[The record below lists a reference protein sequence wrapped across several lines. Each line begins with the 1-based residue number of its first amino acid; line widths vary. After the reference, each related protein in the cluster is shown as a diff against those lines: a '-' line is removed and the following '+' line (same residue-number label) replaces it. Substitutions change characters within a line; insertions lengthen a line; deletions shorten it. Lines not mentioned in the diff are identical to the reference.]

1 VRRDRINAWA
11 WRLPLIAAVLAMV
24 GAAVLA
30 ASGQRAVSDVLVTIG
45 FAIGILSVP
54 VWLFTGSREHT

>member
-1 VRRDRINAWA
+1 
-11 WRLPLIAAVLAMV
+11 LIAAVVAMI
-24 GAAVLA
+24 GAAMLA
-30 ASGQRAVSDVLVTIG
+30 AAGQRAVSDIVVTIG